1 MAEKATAKEED
12 PAEQQ
17 ALAEGPAEDQT
28 PTEAVVEAYEAK
40 VRLPQYNVNARV
52 LNIKIIKNNIF
63 NLFTPTGCRISGWR
77 GNEACSV
84 ADPVLQYH
92 GK

>member
-52 LNIKIIKNNIF
+52 LNIKIIKNNYIQLIYSYRMPDF
-63 NLFTPTGCRISGWR
+63 WVERQR
-77 GNEACSV
+77 GLQCGGSCSSV
-84 ADPVLQYH
+84 SW
-92 GK
+92 